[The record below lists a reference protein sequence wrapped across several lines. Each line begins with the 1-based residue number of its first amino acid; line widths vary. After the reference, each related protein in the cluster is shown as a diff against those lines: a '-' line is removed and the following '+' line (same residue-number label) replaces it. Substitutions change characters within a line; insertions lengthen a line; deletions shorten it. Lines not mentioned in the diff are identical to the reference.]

1 MSMEIAGAVALVTG
15 ANRGIGA
22 AYVEA
27 LLAAGAAKV
36 YATVRDPAT
45 LGALRDDSRV
55 TPAALDIRRPEQVAA
70 TAAARTDVNLLINCA
85 GINFNTPAL
94 AAPSMD
100 NARQEIETN
109 YLGTLAMC
117 RAFAPVLKANGGGAI
132 VNMLTILS
140 KVNFPLMGSYCA
152 TKAAGLSLTQA
163 VRAELA
169 GQGTLVVAV
178 MPGAVDTR
186 MTEGL
191 DVPKMQPAEVAEAA
205 LQAIREGAE
214 DIYPGDM
221 AVEVAA
227 GLAADSKAVEKEF
240 AGYL

>member
-1 MSMEIAGAVALVTG
+1 MNIEGAIALVTG
-15 ANRGIGA
+15 ANRGVGA

-36 YATVRDPAT
+36 YATARDPAHLAT
-45 LGALRDDSRV
+45 LPDDPRV
-55 TPAALDIRRPEQVAA
+55 VSFGLDICSEAQIVGA
-70 TAAARTDVNLLINCA
+70 TLSGADVNLLVNNA

-100 NARQEIETN
+100 IAREEVETN

-132 VNMLTILS
+132 VNMLTILAR
-140 KVNFPLMGSYCA
+140 VNLPLMGSYCA

-169 GQGTLVVAV
+169 KQGTFVVAV

-186 MTEGL
+186 MTTGL
-191 DVPKMQPAEVAEAA
+191 DIPKLRPAEVAEAA
-205 LQAIREGAE
+205 LQAIRDDVE
-214 DIYPGDM
+214 DIYPGGM
-221 AVEVAA
+221 ASGVAA
-227 GLAADSKAVEKEF
+227 GLAADPKAVEKEF